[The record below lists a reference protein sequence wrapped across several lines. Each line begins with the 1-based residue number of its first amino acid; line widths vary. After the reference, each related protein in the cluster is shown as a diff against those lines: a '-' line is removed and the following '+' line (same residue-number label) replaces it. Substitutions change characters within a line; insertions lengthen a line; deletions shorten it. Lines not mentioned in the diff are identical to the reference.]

1 MSPQPGSRV
10 NNTRWH
16 LRGLNLDSCNCDW
29 GCPCQFNAKPTHGNC
44 EGLFGVHINEG
55 KYGVIKL
62 DRLNFVWIASYP
74 GLIHEGYGKASMYI
88 DDRANDEQFDVLSRI
103 ITGKAKG
110 SAFDVYSTT
119 IDYSEEP
126 KKAKIMFLSNGIKNQ
141 VKADGICEV
150 QLEPMKN
157 PVTGKVHRAII
168 EFPSGGFESTRMDMA
183 LSKMLVAND
192 GYFDFRYEGI
202 YGSIQEISWKG
213 TGP

>member
-1 MSPQPGSRV
+1 MRPQTSSRL
-10 NNTRWH
+10 NTRWH
-16 LRGLNLDSCNCDW
+16 LRGLYLDSCNCDW

-44 EGLFGVHINEG
+44 EGLFGVHIKEG
-55 KYGVIKL
+55 KYGNVKL
-62 DRLNFVWIASYP
+62 DKLNFVWISLYP
-74 GLIHEGYGKASMYI
+74 GPIHQGRGKASMYI
-88 DDRANDEQFDVLSRI
+88 DDRATDEQFDVLSKI

-110 SAFDVYSTT
+110 SAFDVYSATL
-119 IDYSEEP
+119 DHSEEP
-126 KKAKIMFLSNGIKNQ
+126 KRAKITFLSNGIKSQ

-157 PVTGKVHRAII
+157 PVTGKVHRAVI

-183 LSKMLVAND
+183 SSKMLVAND
-192 GYFDFRYEGI
+192 GYFDFRYEGT